1 MAAEQ
6 EGPQEGASRQE
17 QQREEKETVTQRR
30 VEPPLDGYTVIDLST
45 GIAGAYCTKLL
56 ADGGAHVVKVEAPQG
71 DSLRAWAASGATIPA
86 GGDGAL
92 FSFLAGAKHSVV
104 ADPAADDDVELVAR
118 LLAAADAVV
127 WSAGSEVAEHPNFS
141 PRAIHA
147 RYPHLTVT
155 AITPFGLEGPW
166 RDRAATEFTL
176 QAWSG
181 GIVGLGRGEQ
191 ERPPVFVGGQVGEY
205 LAGVYAS
212 VATLASRWR
221 RIDGGAGELLDL
233 SMLETQ
239 ILCLTYYPVSY
250 FEVLG
255 RPWRD
260 MRRPTIPGVAQAK
273 DGLIDLGCGTA
284 QQWFDLC
291 AMVGRPE
298 WIDEE
303 SPLSIT
309 EQANIHAEEIFAWLA
324 DTPVDEI
331 RELASAFRIPNAPV
345 ANGANVASFDQFVA
359 RDSFVR
365 NPRDGF
371 QQPSHPYRM
380 RPAQL
385 RQPQPAPRLGEHTE
399 RYRTAHLPARPA
411 PSGVAKSL
419 PLSGIRVLDMTT
431 FWAGPCCTH
440 ALALL
445 GAEVIHV
452 ESTRRPDGTRMIAGI
467 PVTEDRWW
475 EKSPIFE
482 ALNTNKKGLTLDLQ
496 SPRGRELLR
505 ELIATADVLVENFTP
520 RVLDQIGLDFPTAQS
535 IRPDIVMVRMP
546 GFGLQGPWRDNPA
559 FAYVI
564 ESASGV
570 SWLTG
575 YPDRTPYDP
584 YSIGDPNAGVHA
596 LNAILLAIEHRR
608 RTGEGVF
615 VEAAMVD
622 AALSI
627 AAEQVIEYS
636 AYGALLARAGN
647 RGPTAAPQNLYLSA
661 DIDEFGRLDSWVA
674 IAVASDEQWAN
685 LARAIGSPSWATN
698 SELSTQAGRRLHHDR
713 IDGQLAAWCER
724 RSRDEIVATLW
735 DAGVPV
741 AKVMQPHRQ
750 PELEQLAFRDFFE
763 VVDHPVNGP
772 ARLSTVPMRFSTGP
786 HTFHTAHAPLL
797 GEHNHELLSRLG
809 LSDSQIAELE
819 ADGVIGSAPAMHAR
833 S

>member
-1 MAAEQ
+1 M
-6 EGPQEGASRQE
+6 
-17 QQREEKETVTQRR
+17 TR
-30 VEPPLDGYTVIDLST
+30 VEPPLAGYTVIDLST

-56 ADGGAHVVKVEAPQG
+56 ADGGAHVVKVEPPEG
-71 DSLRAWAASGATIPA
+71 DPLRMWSASGAAFPE
-86 GGDGAL
+86 GDDGAL

-104 ADPAADDDVELVAR
+104 ADLAEDGDVGLVDR
-118 LLAAADAVV
+118 LLASADAVI
-127 WSAGSEVAEHPNFS
+127 WSAGSTVAEHSDFTPQAVHG
-141 PRAIHA
+141 RH
-147 RYPHLTVT
+147 PHLTVT

-191 ERPPVFVGGQVGEY
+191 QRPPVFVGGQAGEY
-205 LAGVYAS
+205 LAGAYAS
-212 VATLASRWR
+212 AATLSSRCR

-239 ILCLTYYPVSY
+239 ILCLTYYPVTY

-273 DGLIDLGCGTA
+273 DGLVDLGCGTA

-291 AMVGRPE
+291 AMVGHPE
-298 WIDEE
+298 WIDED

-309 EQANIHAEEIFAWLA
+309 EQANIHAEEIFAWMSS
-324 DTPVDEI
+324 TPVDEI
-331 RELASAFRIPNAPV
+331 RELAMAFRIPNAPV
-345 ANGANVASFDQFVA
+345 ANGANVTSFDQFVE

-371 QQPSHPYRM
+371 EQPSHPYRM
-380 RPAQL
+380 RPARL
-385 RQPQPAPRLGEHTE
+385 RGPHPAPRLGEHTE
-399 RYRTAHLPARPA
+399 QYRTADLPARPE
-411 PSGVAKSL
+411 PIGMAKPL
-419 PLSGIRVLDMTT
+419 PLTGLRVLDMTT
-431 FWAGPCCTH
+431 FWAGPCGTH
-440 ALALL
+440 FLAML
-445 GAEVIHV
+445 GAEVIHI
-452 ESTRRPDGTRMIAGI
+452 ESTRRPDGTRLIAGVPI
-467 PVTEDRWW
+467 TEDRWW

-505 ELIATADVLVENFTP
+505 ELIATCDVVVENFTP
-520 RVLDQIGLDFPTAQS
+520 RVLDQIGLDFASVRS
-535 IRPDIVMVRMP
+535 IRPDTVLVRMP
-546 GFGLQGPWRDNPA
+546 GFGLEGPWRDNPA

-564 ESASGV
+564 EAASGV

-596 LNAILLAIEHRR
+596 VNAILLALEHRR
-608 RTGEGVF
+608 RTGDGVF

-622 AALSI
+622 AALNIS
-627 AAEQVIEYS
+627 AEQVIEYS
-636 AYGALLARAGN
+636 AYGAVLERDGN
-647 RGPTAAPQNLYLSA
+647 RGPTAAPQNLYLSE
-661 DIDEFGRLDSWVA
+661 DVDEFGRLDSWVA
-674 IAVASDEQWAN
+674 IAVATDDQWVK
-685 LARAIGSPSWATN
+685 LCRALGSPSWATDPA
-698 SELSTQAGRRLHHDR
+698 LSTQAGRREHQDL
-713 IDGQLAAWCER
+713 IDERLAAWCEHR
-724 RSRDEIVATLW
+724 GRDEIVATLW

-750 PELEQLAFRDFFE
+750 TELEQLAFRGFFE
-763 VVDHPVNGP
+763 EVDHPVNGP
-772 ARLSTVPMRFSTGP
+772 ARLSTVPMRFSAGP
-786 HTFHTAHAPLL
+786 NTFHTEHAPLL
-797 GEHNHELLSRLG
+797 GQHNHELLTELG
-809 LSDSQIAELE
+809 LSDAEIAGLE
-819 ADGVIGSAPAMHAR
+819 SDGVIGSAPVMHTA

>member
-1 MAAEQ
+1 MT
-6 EGPQEGASRQE
+6 PY
-17 QQREEKETVTQRR
+17 R
-30 VEPPLDGYTVIDLST
+30 VAPPLAGYTVIDLST

-56 ADGGAHVVKVEAPQG
+56 ADGGADIVKIESPEG
-71 DSLRAWAASGATIPA
+71 DPLRAWSASGATIPA
-86 GGDGAL
+86 GSDGAL

-104 ADPAADDDVELVAR
+104 ADPTGDDDADLVNR

-127 WSAGSEVAEHPNFS
+127 WSAGSNVAEHPDFTAQ
-141 PRAIHA
+141 AIH
-147 RYPHLTVT
+147 RRHPHLTVT
-155 AITPFGLEGPW
+155 SITPFGLQGPW

-212 VATLASRWR
+212 AATLASRWR

-239 ILCLTYYPVSY
+239 ILSLTYYPVSY
-250 FEVLG
+250 FDVLG

-273 DGLIDLGCGTA
+273 DGLVDLGCGTA

-291 AMVGRPE
+291 AMVGHPE

-303 SPLSIT
+303 SSLSIT
-309 EQANIHAEEIFAWLA
+309 EQANIHADELFSWLA
-324 DTPVDEI
+324 ETPVDEI

-345 ANGANVASFDQFVA
+345 ANGANVTSFDQFVE

-371 QQPSHPYRM
+371 RQPSHPYRM

-385 RQPQPAPRLGEHTE
+385 RAPQPAPRLGEHTE
-399 RYRTAHLPARPA
+399 RYRAAPLLARPA
-411 PSGVAKSL
+411 PTGAAKAL

-440 ALALL
+440 SLALL

-467 PVTEDRWW
+467 PVTEDQWW

-505 ELIATADVLVENFTP
+505 RLITTCDVVVENFTP
-520 RVLDQIGLDFPTAQS
+520 RVLDQIGLDFATVQS
-535 IRPDIVMVRMP
+535 IRPDTVLVRMP
-546 GFGLQGPWRDNPA
+546 GFGLEGPWRDNPA

-564 ESASGV
+564 ESAAGV

-596 LNAILLAIEHRR
+596 LNAILLALEHRR

-627 AAEQVIEYS
+627 AAEQVIEYT
-636 AYGALLARAGN
+636 AYGALLERAGN
-647 RGPTAAPQNLYLSA
+647 RGPTAAPQNLYRSA

-674 IAVASDEQWAN
+674 IAVATDDQWDS
-685 LARAIGSPSWATN
+685 LCRALGSPSWATDPT
-698 SELSTQAGRRLHHDR
+698 LSTDSGRRAHHDA
-713 IDGQLAAWCER
+713 IDERLAAWCGR

-763 VVDHPVNGP
+763 EVDHPVNGP
-772 ARLSTVPMRFSTGP
+772 ARLGTVPIRFSAGP
-786 HTFHTAHAPLL
+786 HKFHTEHAPLL
-797 GEHNHELLSRLG
+797 GQHNHELLSGLG
-809 LSDSQIAELE
+809 LSDSEIATLE
-819 ADGVIGSAPAMHAR
+819 ADGVIGSAPAMRAR